1 MRIGEATGLLDTP
14 WLSMSFLMKRLRIV

>member
-1 MRIGEATGLLDTP
+1 MRIGEATGLIDTS